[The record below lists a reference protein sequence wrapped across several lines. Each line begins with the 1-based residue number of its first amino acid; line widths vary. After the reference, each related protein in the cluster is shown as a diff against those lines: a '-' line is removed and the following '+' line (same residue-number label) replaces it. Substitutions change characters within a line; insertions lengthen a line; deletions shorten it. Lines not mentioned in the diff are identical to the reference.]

1 MILCLFENAIFGFLV
16 DGAHVELIVGV
27 IAMMLLC

>member
-16 DGAHVELIVGV
+16 DGALVELIVGV
-27 IAMMLLC
+27 IAMMLLY